1 MWRAFRSYDL
11 RVDPG
16 EEGVSMMRS
25 WQLSCRGCVVA
36 TAVVA
41 LALPCSA
48 TALAPNARPQGG
60 IVVAGSASIGQG
72 VSTTT
77 IDQASQRAT
86 INWPSFDV
94 GSQQTVTVDAPSAS
108 AVILMR
114 VIGPDPSQI
123 AGQVKSNGQ
132 VVITNAAGVDFYAGA
147 QSTTGGL
154 LVSAAG
160 ISTLNFMAGN
170 LVFGQAPRP
179 NATVTNAGTITV
191 GQAGVMGMLA
201 PAVVNQGVIT
211 ATLGSVALLGAKT
224 ATLDLYGD
232 GLVAPDDIGPV
243 TAVPIGMN
251 GKPRTAL
258 VTQTGSVSA
267 GGGSI
272 ELQGSAASGLIATL
286 DSDSGTISAQTVGAK
301 PGSIVFGAVGGGIR
315 VGGTLRAL
323 GGAPGETAGTIQLL
337 ATGTVALGAHANVSA
352 SGQAG
357 GGTVA
362 IGTTVARAAGGP
374 SVTSTTTSANVRVP
388 AGATVAANA
397 TADGSGG
404 HITMLSTTKTVLA
417 GAASATG
424 GPAGGNGG
432 VIEIS
437 GATVVLT
444 GTTDLS
450 APNGQTGTL
459 LLDPHRLIL

>member
-1 MWRAFRSYDL
+1 MWRAFRGYDL

-16 EEGVSMMRS
+16 EEGVSMMGS
-25 WQLSCRGCVVA
+25 WQLSRWGCVVA
-36 TAVVA
+36 TAVV
-41 LALPCSA
+41 LVLPRGA
-48 TALAPNARPQGG
+48 TAQPVSNVQPQGG
-60 IVVAGSASIGQG
+60 IVVAGSASIGHG
-72 VSTTT
+72 PSTTT
-77 IDQASQRAT
+77 IDQASQRAV

-94 GSQQTVTVDAPSAS
+94 GSQQTVTVDAPSAT
-108 AVILMR
+108 AVTLMR
-114 VIGPDPSQI
+114 VTGPIPTQI
-123 AGQVKSNGQ
+123 AGRVNSNGQ
-132 VVITNAAGVDFYAGA
+132 VVITNAAGVDFYKGS
-147 QSTTGGL
+147 QVNTSGL

-160 ISTLNFMAGN
+160 IGNQNFTVGK
-170 LVFGQAPRP
+170 LVFSQAPRP
-179 NATVTNAGTITV
+179 NATVTNAGKITV

-243 TAVPIGMN
+243 TVVPIGMN

-258 VTQTGSVSA
+258 VTQTGIVSA

-301 PGSIVFGAVGGGIR
+301 LGSIVFGAVGGGIR

-323 GGAPGETAGTIQLL
+323 GGFPGETAGTIQLL

-352 SGQAG
+352 SGEAG

-374 SVTSTTTSANVRVP
+374 SVTSTTTSANVKVP

-397 TADGSGG
+397 TGDGSGG